1 MILKHKYSVLILL
14 MGISILTVFTHC
26 KKDESE
32 KATQNKIILL
42 SGNNQT
48 AQVETKLA
56 SPVEVTVKDQFDKP
70 FKDAVVYFSTND
82 GTLSSESVTTDAE
95 GNASVSWTL
104 GSKEGEQV
112 LTVKAF
118 KEDETTPLSGSPL
131 QVKAIGSPEP
141 AKAAFIELVS
151 GNEQTAEEETVL
163 PEPVKILVKDQYGN
177 PFEGATVT
185 FEVTEGE
192 VSETSVST
200 NSEGIAQ
207 VNWTLGTTIG
217 TQTLLAKAML
227 ADEKTALEGSPV
239 SITATATEKPKAAV
253 IELLSGN
260 GQSAIEKT
268 ALANPIEFVIKDQY
282 GDLFEGATVYFSVTE
297 GAVSAS
303 SAISDS
309 NGKASVVWTLGTT
322 IGIQNLTVT
331 AFEEDGTTPLN
342 GSPLNV
348 SATATETPV
357 ATSFELLSGNGQTGE
372 IEKALP
378 NLVQV
383 LVKDQFENPLE
394 GVKVNFAVTVGSLSN
409 ENITTNSEGKAE
421 TEWTLG
427 SNQGTQILAVYV
439 YKEDGVTQLPGSPIE
454 LSATA
459 VGLIDYDGN
468 IYEIVTIGNQVWMA
482 ENLKVT
488 HYANGTAIAN
498 VTSNSNWASLVDND
512 ADKAYCLVDNN
523 ENSVYGSMYTWA
535 AAMNGESSSSAN
547 PSNVQGV
554 CPTGWH
560 LPSDEEWTALTTQ
573 VGGSSGAKLAGN
585 ASLWTNSTAIDGNA
599 NFETTGFNGLPGGLR
614 SDANGYFT
622 YKGQT
627 AAWWSTTQSNS
638 TNTITRGIYYQ
649 NSNMYSQAEKKSNGI
664 AVRCVRD

>member
-26 KKDESE
+26 KKDKSE
-32 KATQNKIILL
+32 KAAQNKIVLL

-48 AQVETKLA
+48 AMVGEKLA
-56 SPVEVTVKDQFDKP
+56 NSIVIVVNDQFDKP

-118 KEDETTPLSGSPL
+118 KADETTPLSGSPL

-141 AKAAFIELVS
+141 AKATSIELVS

-163 PEPVKILVKDQYGN
+163 PEPVKVLIKDQYGN

-207 VNWTLGTTIG
+207 VSWTLGTTIG

-227 ADEKTALEGSPV
+227 ADEKTALKGSPV

-253 IELLSGN
+253 IEILSGN

-372 IEKALP
+372 IEKPLP

-427 SNQGTQILAVYV
+427 SNQGTQNLTVYV

-488 HYANGTAIAN
+488 HYADGTAIPHRMYD
-498 VTSNSNWASLVDND
+498 WASLGDNNT
-512 ADKAYCLVDNN
+512 DKAYCWVDYKT
-523 ENSVYGSMYTWA
+523 NSVYGALYTWA
-535 AAMNGESSSSAN
+535 AAMNGQNSSSSS
-547 PSNVQGV
+547 PSNVQGA

-560 LPSDEEWTALTTQ
+560 LPSDAEWTTLVNE
-573 VGGSSGAKLAGN
+573 VGSAPAAKLAGN
-585 ASLWTNSTAIDGNA
+585 ASLWKNGALESNA
-599 NFETTGFNGLPGGLR
+599 NFGTTGFNALPAGLR
-614 SDANGYFT
+614 NYSNNYFIYET
-622 YKGQT
+622 EAAIFWSATQQTSTEVFVRQIYCQSGTVTRKYLFEYKSSG
-627 AAWWSTTQSNS
+627 
-638 TNTITRGIYYQ
+638 
-649 NSNMYSQAEKKSNGI
+649 KS
-664 AVRCVRD
+664 VRCVKD